1 MPNFS
6 YQIKKVA
13 VLGSGVMG
21 ARISAH
27 LANAGIESYLLD
39 IVPNKLTKEEKEKGL
54 SLDSPEVR
62 NRFAAFGLQTALKS
76 KPASFFI
83 PELVELVTIGNFED
97 NLEWVKDVDW
107 IIEVIVE
114 RLDIKQQLLEK
125 IAALCKPGTIV
136 TSNTSGIAISKI
148 AENMSDE
155 FKQHFLGTH
164 FFNPPRYMRLF
175 EIIPTKDTD
184 PDLIKFMSEFG
195 KKVLGKGIVYC
206 NDTPNFIANR
216 IGVFGMM
223 VTLNQMFKEGM
234 PIEVVDAITGQ
245 ATGKPKSATFRTADL
260 VGLDTL
266 VHVANNLYEAAP
278 DDEMREMF
286 KIPDFV
292 QKMVEK
298 GWLGDKTNQGFYKK
312 DRDTDGKRIINALRF
327 DTMKYAPREK
337 AKYASLEMAKNID
350 DVSERLKTIANAKDD
365 AGIFFWVTMS
375 AVLIYAANR
384 LPEITDSI
392 VKVDN
397 AMKWGFN
404 WELGHFESWDVIG
417 LEESVKRMEDEG
429 KKIPEKIKSMLA
441 AGQKSFYKRENGT
454 LFYFDFESNDYKPV
468 PVSKDT
474 IFLSLEKEKEGRV
487 LKKNTGASFID
498 IGDGVGLV
506 EFHSKMN
513 SIGEDIG
520 SMLNYAVNEVEKNYD
535 ALVISNQGANF
546 SVGANLM
553 MVLMLAQDQDWDEID
568 FLVRNFQNV
577 NMLLKHAEK
586 PVVVAPFG
594 LTLGGGCEITLHA
607 SKVQAAA
614 ETYIGQVEVGVGV
627 IPAGGGTKEM
637 TLRSLKRIEGIKEAD
652 PLPFIQRTFETLGMA
667 KVATSAL
674 EAKKFG
680 FLRETDLISMN
691 SEHLIGDAKKTAL
704 AMAMQGYKKPIRQE
718 KIMALGESVLS
729 PILIALDQMH
739 EAGYITDYDKVIGE
753 KLAYIITG
761 GNITQPKVMDE
772 QYFLDLER
780 EAFLSLCGDKRTQ
793 DRMAHMLKKGKPLR
807 N

>member
-1 MPNFS
+1 
-6 YQIKKVA
+6 
-13 VLGSGVMG
+13 
-21 ARISAH
+21 
-27 LANAGIESYLLD
+27 
-39 IVPNKLTKEEKEKGL
+39 
-54 SLDSPEVR
+54 
-62 NRFAAFGLQTALKS
+62 
-76 KPASFFI
+76 
-83 PELVELVTIGNFED
+83 
-97 NLEWVKDVDW
+97 
-107 IIEVIVE
+107 
-114 RLDIKQQLLEK
+114 
-125 IAALCKPGTIV
+125 
-136 TSNTSGIAISKI
+136 
-148 AENMSDE
+148 
-155 FKQHFLGTH
+155 
-164 FFNPPRYMRLF
+164 
-175 EIIPTKDTD
+175 
-184 PDLIKFMSEFG
+184 
-195 KKVLGKGIVYC
+195 
-206 NDTPNFIANR
+206 
-216 IGVFGMM
+216 
-223 VTLNQMFKEGM
+223 
-234 PIEVVDAITGQ
+234 
-245 ATGKPKSATFRTADL
+245 
-260 VGLDTL
+260 
-266 VHVANNLYEAAP
+266 
-278 DDEMREMF
+278 
-286 KIPDFV
+286 
-292 QKMVEK
+292 
-298 GWLGDKTNQGFYKK
+298 
-312 DRDTDGKRIINALRF
+312 
-327 DTMKYAPREK
+327 
-337 AKYASLEMAKNID
+337 
-350 DVSERLKTIANAKDD
+350 
-365 AGIFFWVTMS
+365 
-375 AVLIYAANR
+375 
-384 LPEITDSI
+384 
-392 VKVDN
+392 
-397 AMKWGFN
+397 
-404 WELGHFESWDVIG
+404 
-417 LEESVKRMEDEG
+417 
-429 KKIPEKIKSMLA
+429 MLA

-520 SMLNYAVNEVEKNYD
+520 SMLNYAGNEVEKNYD